1 MSKVAT
7 TKGGGDRGGIS
18 LDLGGESLKT
28 SLVRGLAMESGEH
41 FVLEVSVNDTGDLGG
56 HGRPR

>member
-7 TKGGGDRGGIS
+7 TNGGGDRGGIS
-18 LDLGGESLKT
+18 LDFRDESLE
-28 SLVRGLAMESGEH
+28 SLVRGLAMESREH
-41 FVLEVSVNDTGDLGG
+41 LVLEVSVNDTGDLGG